1 MEFWLGKQSRSCS
14 TLFSW
19 ALPTIAAWVHRIR
32 LRTPAFLISCWLLA
46 LVNSIAQAQPSV
58 TASLDRDTITLGE
71 TAALTLRFEGG
82 RPAQAPGI
90 PATPNLT
97 VQYAGNRSEF
107 QMINGRSSSALILT
121 YQLTPSAAGEYSIPA
136 ISSTVDRQRIS
147 TQPVKL
153 RVLPADASASGNGQ
167 ARYAFIKLIPART
180 NVFVGEVFPV
190 DMQLYFAVRGEGLQI
205 PQIQTEG
212 FVFSPVQQDPRNQD
226 PPGTQIGAV
235 SYKILSFHTTATAAK
250 IGTLTLGP
258 AQASLV
264 IHIPVNNAR
273 RARDA
278 FEDFFDFGPRAQ
290 KQQVTL
296 TSDPVSIEVSPVPTI
311 GQPADFSGAVGSY
324 TWTVTASPT
333 NVTVGDPITL
343 KIQLRGEGALDSLAL
358 PAYDWREFKSYPP
371 ITRTEPEDQLG
382 IRGVKTF
389 EQVIIPQNADV
400 KEIPSLSFT
409 FFDTRRKG
417 YQTLKQPAVPVTVK
431 PGSGGQPQI
440 ALSSGASPSSE
451 NRTDN
456 LQDIAHIRPYLG
468 QLTIARPPL
477 LHQRWFLALQ
487 TVPLLGWLAV
497 ATWRRRQDSL
507 ARNPRRRRRAEVAAV
522 VRRSLNQLPGLAKA
536 DNAAEFFATLFRLLQ
551 EQLGERLDLPAS
563 AITESVLDDRLPAL
577 GATSE
582 LVAELHELFRS
593 CNQALYAGPVSSQ
606 QLMSLVPKAEIA
618 IRQLQQL

>member
-1 MEFWLGKQSRSCS
+1 MKFRFRKQSDGCSSHPGWVSSTTGVRLHQSRSV
-14 TLFSW
+14 TLIF
-19 ALPTIAAWVHRIR
+19 
-32 LRTPAFLISCWLLA
+32 FLSIWLLC
-46 LVNSIAQAQPSV
+46 LGHSIALAQPSV

-97 VQYAGNRSEF
+97 VQYAGQRSEF

-121 YQLTPSAAGEYSIPA
+121 YQLTPSAAGEYSIPGIA
-136 ISSTVDRQRIS
+136 STVDRQRIS

-153 RVLPADASASGNGQ
+153 RVLPADSSAGGNGQ

-205 PQIQTEG
+205 PQIQSEG
-212 FVFSPVQQDPRNQD
+212 FVFGSVQQDPRNQD

-250 IGTLTLGP
+250 IGSLTLGP

-264 IHIPVNNAR
+264 IHVPVNNAR
-273 RARDA
+273 RARDP

-296 TSDPVSIEVSPVPTI
+296 TSDPVTIEVSPVPTA
-311 GQPADFSGAVGSY
+311 GQPADFNGAVGAYS
-324 TWTVTASPT
+324 WTVTASPT
-333 NVTVGDPITL
+333 DVTVGDPITL
-343 KIQLRGEGALDSLAL
+343 KIQLKGEGALDSLAL

-371 ITRTEPEDQLG
+371 NTKTEPEDQLG

-400 KEIPSLSFT
+400 KEIPALAFS
-409 FFDTRRKG
+409 FFDTRRKSF
-417 YQTLKQPAVPVTVK
+417 QTLKQQAIPLSVK
-431 PGSGGQPQI
+431 PGGGSQPQ
-440 ALSSGASPSSE
+440 LNLGQGASSTAQNAIE
-451 NRTDN
+451 NQ
-456 LQDIAHIRPYLG
+456 QDIAHIKPYLG
-468 QLTIARPPL
+468 QLTIAQPPL

-487 TVPLLGWLAV
+487 TVPLIGWLAV
-497 ATWRRRQDSL
+497 AIWRRRQDSL

-522 VRRSLNQLPGLAKA
+522 VRRSLDQLPRLAKT

-563 AITESVLDDRLPAL
+563 AITESVLDDRLQTL
-577 GATSE
+577 GAASE
-582 LVAELHELFRS
+582 LVAELRELFHS
-593 CNQALYAGPVSSQ
+593 CNHALYAGPVSSQ
-606 QLMSLVPKAEIA
+606 QLMLLVPKAEDVV
-618 IRQLQQL
+618 RQLQRL